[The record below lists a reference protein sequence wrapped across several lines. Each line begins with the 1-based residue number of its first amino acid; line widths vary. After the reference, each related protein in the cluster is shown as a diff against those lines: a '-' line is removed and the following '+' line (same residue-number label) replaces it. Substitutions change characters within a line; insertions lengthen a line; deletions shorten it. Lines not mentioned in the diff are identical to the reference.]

1 MWKGTYITILL
12 MASLLLQACSNKET
26 IKEENSAD
34 ITIHSKEVKGQ
45 PSANTSSE
53 ANTLPTKTKQETPSK
68 ISLTKG
74 EFNKM
79 FKQDTKE
86 KQYPNGKFQLK
97 NGSIVYADYLM
108 YGNNDVFEDATVIFY
123 KDELA
128 QIQFTSKTTPEEA
141 IEKLGLPVT
150 DNSIIEQN
158 KWGVCEIVINQ
169 DFHDGNIAVF
179 PNEWDQYRN

>member
-1 MWKGTYITILL
+1 MWKGTCVTILL

-26 IKEENSAD
+26 IKEEDSAD
-34 ITIHSKEVKGQ
+34 INIHSKEAKGQ
-45 PSANTSSE
+45 TSADTSSE
-53 ANTLPTKTKQETPSK
+53 TNTSPTKTEQEAPSK
-68 ISLTKG
+68 TSLTKN

-79 FKQDTKE
+79 FKQDTEE

-97 NGSIVYADYLM
+97 NGSIVHADYLM
-108 YGNNDVFEDATVIFY
+108 YGDSDVFEDATVIFY
-123 KDELA
+123 KNELA
-128 QIQFTSKTTPEEA
+128 KIQFTSKTTLEEA

-150 DNSIIEQN
+150 NDSIIEQN

-179 PNEWDQYRN
+179 PNEWN